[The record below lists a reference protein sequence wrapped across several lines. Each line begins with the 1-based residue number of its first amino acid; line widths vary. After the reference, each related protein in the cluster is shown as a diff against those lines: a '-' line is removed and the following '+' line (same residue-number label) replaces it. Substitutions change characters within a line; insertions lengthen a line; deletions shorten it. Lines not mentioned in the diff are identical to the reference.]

1 MQRRTFVAG
10 GIAVG
15 LGRGCTPTPTEAD
28 TASVDFEVID
38 CHTHFYDPSRPQGV
52 PWPAKNSLLYRTVL
66 PKDLRAQKQ
75 FKPVTGTV
83 VVEASPWVEDNAWLL
98 NLAKDDSFI
107 VGVVGN
113 LQPGDPQ
120 FAEHLKRFA
129 ADPLFRGIRI
139 SAATLKSLLEQD
151 DLSDLK
157 RLADHHLSL
166 DVNGG
171 ASFIEPLAAR
181 LPDLRIVLN
190 HVGNVRITSEAPP
203 DNWRTDIRSAAKH
216 RNVFCKISALTEGAA
231 RNGNTAPVD
240 LDFYRPYIDVVW
252 NAFAEERVIYGSN
265 WPVSERGADY
275 LTVQRLVLE
284 YATEK
289 GSAAAKNFCALNAKR
304 AYQWV
309 DRPGRRI

>member
-15 LGRGCTPTPTEAD
+15 LGLGCTPTPTRAD
-28 TASVDFEVID
+28 ATPVDFEVID

-52 PWPAKNSLLYRTVL
+52 PWPAKNTSLYRTVL

-83 VVEASPWVEDNAWLL
+83 VVEASPWVDDNAWLL
-98 NLAKDDSFI
+98 DLAKDDPFI
-107 VGVVGN
+107 VGIVGN
-113 LQPGDPQ
+113 LMPGNPQ

-129 ADPLFRGIRI
+129 ANPLFRGIRI
-139 SAATLKSLLEQD
+139 SSATLKPLLEQN

-157 RLADHHLSL
+157 RLSDHNLSL

-171 ASFIEPLAAR
+171 ATFIEPLAAR

-190 HVGNVRITSEAPP
+190 HVGNVRITSEAPS
-203 DNWRTDIRSAAKH
+203 DNWQTDIRSAAKH

-231 RNGNTAPVD
+231 RNGNAAPVD

-252 NAFAEERVIYGSN
+252 KAFADERVIYGSN

-275 LTVQRLVLE
+275 LTVQRLVFE
-284 YATEK
+284 YASEK
-289 GSAAAKNFCALNAKR
+289 GDAVAKNFCSLNAKR

-309 DRPGRRI
+309 ERPGRRI

>member
-1 MQRRTFVAG
+1 MRRRTF
-10 GIAVG
+10 IACSIATG
-15 LGRGCTPTPTEAD
+15 LSRRPTPTRAD
-28 TASVDFEVID
+28 APAVDLDVID

-52 PWPAKNSLLYRTVL
+52 PWPSKNTSLYRTVL
-66 PKDLRAQKQ
+66 PKDLRAEKQ
-75 FKPVTGTV
+75 FKAVTGTI

-98 NLAKDDSFI
+98 DLAKHDPFI
-107 VGVVGN
+107 VGIVGN
-113 LQPGDPQ
+113 LMPGDPQ
-120 FAEHLKRFA
+120 FAAQLKRFV

-139 SAATLKSLLEQD
+139 SSATLKRLLEQN

-157 RLADHHLSL
+157 RLVEHDLSL

-171 ASFIEPLAAR
+171 AHFIGPLASR

-203 DNWRTDIRSAAKH
+203 DDWQTDIRATVKH
-216 RNVFCKISALTEGAA
+216 RNVFCKVSALTEGAV
-231 RNGNTAPVD
+231 RNGHAAPVD

-252 NAFAEERVIYGSN
+252 NAFGDERVIYGSN

-275 LTVQRLVLE
+275 VIVQRLVFE
-284 YATEK
+284 YAAEK
-289 GSAAAKNFCALNAKR
+289 GDAVLKQFCSLNAKR

-309 DRPGRRI
+309 ERPGRRS